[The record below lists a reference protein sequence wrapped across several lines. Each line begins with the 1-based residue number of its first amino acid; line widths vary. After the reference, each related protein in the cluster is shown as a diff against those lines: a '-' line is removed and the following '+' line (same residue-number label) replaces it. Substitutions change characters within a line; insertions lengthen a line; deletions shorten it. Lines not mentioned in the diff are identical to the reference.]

1 MNSSSTYL
9 SSHQA
14 AENPSATCRL
24 TGDDSIAH
32 KESALYRKV
41 RNLSSIHDGMPNLC
55 RIPDGCGFVYTRM
68 LRLSSFFCQKFEPCP
83 KQPEKTCLFMA
94 VLPEPSRRPTGSR
107 KGTGPALSATRGRA
121 RTNACLD
128 GSVDALPAVRG
139 RTRGQGD
146 ASLPCRFSPPAREKA
161 RRWPKWP
168 TSWSLFTSRTGK
180 GKEAHGEGARRTR
193 ERSPSPTA
201 VMRCG
206 PAGPNAPRPSRARC
220 PSPPAT
226 ARKAPGRRGG
236 RPA

>member
-83 KQPEKTCLFMA
+83 KQSEKTCLFMA

-146 ASLPCRFSPPAREKA
+146 ASLPCRFSPPAQEKE
-161 RRWPKWP
+161 RKRM
-168 TSWSLFTSRTGK
+168 GK
-180 GKEAHGEGARRTR
+180 GPRRTR

>member
-83 KQPEKTCLFMA
+83 KQSEKTCLFMA

-146 ASLPCRFSPPAREKA
+146 ASLPCRFSPPAREKERK
-161 RRWPKWP
+161 RR
-168 TSWSLFTSRTGK
+168 GK
-180 GKEAHGEGARRTR
+180 GPRRTR

>member
-68 LRLSSFFCQKFEPCP
+68 LRLSSFFCQNLNHAPNSLKKLVFLW
-83 KQPEKTCLFMA
+83 LFCR
-94 VLPEPSRRPTGSR
+94 SR
-107 KGTGPALSATRGRA
+107 PAAQQAPGRGRA
-121 RTNACLD
+121 PPFPPRGD
-128 GSVDALPAVRG
+128 G
-139 RTRGQGD
+139 RGQTRVWTDRLMLSPPCGD
-146 ASLPCRFSPPAREKA
+146 GRGDKGMPPFPAAFHHPHGKRRGDGRSGRRAGRFSPPAREKE
-161 RRWPKWP
+161 RKRM
-168 TSWSLFTSRTGK
+168 GK
-180 GKEAHGEGARRTR
+180 GPRRTR